1 MVVWSEK
8 YSSCFSNTVYL
19 LIKRWRLFK
28 TMNNWSLKL
37 SLQIRVSLS
46 VEAKNYLLDKT
57 EENSNICVEIQK

>member
-1 MVVWSEK
+1 MAA
-8 YSSCFSNTVYL
+8 
-19 LIKRWRLFK
+19 IQ
-28 TMNNWSLKL
+28 NNEQLVFET